1 MTLSAT
7 KLKHESKSY
16 VLRKGRITKAQT
28 RALNELTKEYLL
40 DVNKDL
46 SSLTDFIESSN
57 NLIGDVGFGTGES
70 LSYLAQVC
78 NKSSLLGVDVYPP
91 GIGAALNLIDKQKL
105 SNVKI
110 IKSDIHYVLKD
121 RLPDKIFNLLVF
133 LYPDPWP
140 KRKHHKRRLIS
151 EDFVDLLYKKTKTN
165 GMIFC
170 KTDWEDYFI
179 EIKDKFGAS
188 PNWDRVREN
197 KVPDFLKQ
205 IPKTNYE
212 RKALENSRLSKFLCY
227 KAN

>member
-1 MTLSAT
+1 M
-7 KLKHESKSY
+7 
-16 VLRKGRITKAQT
+16 
-28 RALNELTKEYLL
+28 
-40 DVNKDL
+40 
-46 SSLTDFIESSN
+46 DFMN
-57 NLIGDVGFGTGES
+57 YGK
-70 LSYLAQVC
+70 Y
-78 NKSSLLGVDVYPP
+78 
-91 GIGAALNLIDKQKL
+91 
-105 SNVKI
+105 I
-110 IKSDIHYVLKD
+110 IY
-121 RLPDKIFNLLVF
+121 LVF
-133 LYPDPWP
+133 LASFFQFVTAQDNSDSSSDGINFSSTKEKKKSLLKPIVPNNPFLKKLNSKDEKKFFPETNMN
-140 KRKHHKRRLIS
+140 KKSS